1 MPFACLCLKFES
13 NLLEFY
19 ILANFGLLKATCVV
33 HSLQY
38 SASFWQ
44 FPYKMHLVVFILAN
58 LQPHVIEHAQNIAKW
73 PNLFWRLHN

>member
-33 HSLQY
+33 HSLPY

-44 FPYKMHLVVFILAN
+44 FPYKNAFGGFYFSNFLIKMHLAVFILAIS
-58 LQPHVIEHAQNIAKW
+58 L
-73 PNLFWRLHN
+73 